1 MEIKAKVKRRRLHAI
16 KNIVMMSALLLPP
29 YFSHCL
35 FAEEAKPELAR
46 QEEDFEAVKAEWE
59 AVREQQIQMI
69 QEKEAQLETL
79 KEELFAKRNLS
90 QEPREA
96 QEPAAFVPE
105 ADTVSEKL
113 KLESS
118 LLQKREE
125 ALAEREQ
132 SLARLEAALGQKQEA
147 LEARE
152 RELSAKVSSVEPDAK
167 SQIALAEDM
176 NELDRQKAAFQMER
190 EKFFREMNRQKEN
203 FRKLQSAIDEKTPAV
218 R

>member
-1 MEIKAKVKRRRLHAI
+1 MNKLDRFKNKVTLCCLI
-16 KNIVMMSALLLPP
+16 MLLI
-29 YFSHCL
+29 SGAAL
-35 FAEEAKPELAR
+35 FAEEVKTEPAQ
-46 QEEDFEAVKAEWE
+46 QEKDFEAVKAEWE

-69 QEKEAQLETL
+69 QEKEAQLEAL

-203 FRKLQSAIDEKTPAV
+203 FRKLQSAIDEKTPAA